1 MAESDRIKWNQ
12 QYAQASEINLAPP
25 KWLAEIESLL
35 PRQGCA
41 LDIAAGG
48 GRLAIWMAGQ
58 GLDVLAVDISSAGL
72 ELARQEALAKG
83 LKINTQSEDLE
94 AEPLPD
100 GPFDVITCFNY
111 RQRDLFP
118 HIRER
123 LKVGGYLLAEVAT
136 VANLERHAHPSL
148 RYLAGP
154 DELLRDCW
162 PLEIIYY
169 QEGWSD
175 DHASARVLAR
185 RAS

>member
-41 LDIAAGG
+41 LDI
-48 GRLAIWMAGQ
+48 
-58 GLDVLAVDISSAGL
+58 SSAGL
-72 ELARQEALAKG
+72 ELACQEALAKG